1 MKKKQWFCI
10 AAIILCA
17 AVFLGYRVLDGIR
30 TDDRAPE
37 ITVDGTLTLSVL
49 EPREALLQG
58 VSAKDDRDGNVTA
71 SLVVESISLPDPEQ
85 PATVVYAAFDSA
97 GNVTKKERKVVFSDY
112 RSPRFSLNGPMIYMT
127 NTSFDVLD
135 RIEAED
141 VLDGEIGSRVRA
153 TSLSEESIG
162 TLGVHDVEFRV
173 TNSLGDTAKI
183 VLPVEV
189 VPMDTYR
196 AQLTLTDYLVY
207 IPVGTNFNARDYL
220 YDFTLLEETTYL
232 RGTFPEELEL
242 KISGQVDTSVP
253 GVYAVSYTVTGL
265 LREEPYA
272 GYSKLIVI
280 VEG

>member
-1 MKKKQWFCI
+1 MKKKKWI
-10 AAIILCA
+10 LVAAIVLCV
-17 AVFLGYRVLDGIR
+17 AVFLGYRMLSAIR
-30 TDDRAPE
+30 TDDTAPE
-37 ITVDGTLTLSVL
+37 ITVSGQLTLSVL

-71 SLVVESISLPDPEQ
+71 SLVVESITMADPEA

-97 GNVTKKERKVVFSDY
+97 GNVAKEERQVVFSDY
-112 RSPRFSLNGPMIYMT
+112 SSPHFSLTGPLAF
-127 NTSFDVLD
+127 SSGSGFDVLD
-135 RIEAED
+135 RIRAED
-141 VLDGEIGSRVRA
+141 DLDGDISSRIRV

-162 TLGVHDVEFRV
+162 NQGTHEVEFRV
-173 TNSLGDTAKI
+173 TNSLADTVKL

-189 VPMDTYR
+189 YPADTYR
-196 AQLTLTDYLVY
+196 AYLELTDYLIY
-207 IPVGTNFNARDYL
+207 LPVGSAFNARDYL
-220 YDFTLLEETTYL
+220 YEFTLLDETTYL
-232 RGTFPEELEL
+232 RGTFPEELTL
-242 KISGQVDTSVP
+242 KISGQVDTNTP